1 MGTQHCCFSPLL
13 ARPGKHTY
21 GTAKLTRDAAG
32 VESAGNHGTKSQ
44 GSLVVRYHSG
54 ILNQPAAASRPP
66 GVGSST
72 LKHPPPPRRLRNNKG
87 NIVTAS
93 RVNFNSVCSVLVRYG
108 KESLAN
114 VGGNQAKI
122 QEIQLVLRL
131 QPAYDKP
138 VLAFRPEPACIEF
151 HAGLAYRCCPLSPVG
166 CPPLPLGL
174 GDHRFGAVL
183 GVAQLYRVVNGVW
196 PLGYP
201 PSPYPQ
207 SFPSGS

>member
-108 KESLAN
+108 CLPGL
-114 VGGNQAKI
+114 VGM
-122 QEIQLVLRL
+122 
-131 QPAYDKP
+131 
-138 VLAFRPEPACIEF
+138 
-151 HAGLAYRCCPLSPVG
+151 AG
-166 CPPLPLGL
+166 
-174 GDHRFGAVL
+174 D
-183 GVAQLYRVVNGVW
+183 
-196 PLGYP
+196 
-201 PSPYPQ
+201 
-207 SFPSGS
+207 SFPSGGQTHKCQMLSKNQVAGSCVAHSEALPTWAVTRRKYRKYSWCFACNQRMINLSWLFVLNPLVSSSMRDWPIAAVHCRQWAAHRYR